1 MDVSLLALRPV
12 NKLFLSDLPKFAP
25 NFEGARSEPPVPGF
39 FNSCLDE
46 AMFVFRLQQYTDNAF
61 DKTGKFV
68 VDGIIGVFGP

>member
-46 AMFVFRLQQYTDNAF
+46 AMFVFRLQLH
-61 DKTGKFV
+61 G
-68 VDGIIGVFGP
+68 